1 MPKLPAE
8 MVSGDTMAQSEKSWP
23 LFRSL
28 ASWRPA
34 DLPGDLIAGLTLA
47 AIAIPEQMATSRLG
61 GFEPQIGFFAFIAG
75 SVGFAML
82 GGNRFLSCGADFTIT
97 PIFAGGLAALAAT
110 GSADYQA
117 LAIALALIVGLM
129 LLASGLFRLGGIANL
144 LSVPVTVGF
153 LLGISVH
160 IMVSQ
165 LPGVLGLPSPAGS
178 TLDRIG
184 AIAGQLGGSN
194 PVTMLLGF
202 GVLAAVFVCEM
213 INARIPGALIGLVAA
228 TLAVIGAGLESKGV
242 KVVGTVP
249 ATLPMPTL
257 PDVAPDRWLRL
268 VPLAFV
274 IAIVVMVQTA
284 ATTRSFLS
292 DPKKPADVDRDF
304 LGVGAGSV
312 LAGIFGA
319 FPVNASP
326 PRTGIVAETGGHSQ
340 LAGLAAAAI
349 VLALLAFGTSLL
361 KHVPDAALG
370 GILLFVALRI
380 IRVKQIALIYR
391 QSIWEFALILATA
404 ACIIALPIQQGAAL
418 GIILSLI
425 HGIWSTMRAKLTTFE
440 RVPGTTIWWPASPPH
455 LEMKGERLPGVAVV
469 GQQAPLSFLNAPT
482 FRSEVMKVVNDEKPK
497 LLVLEAS
504 GMVEIDF
511 TAAQVLIQLFGEC
524 RDQGVTVALARLE
537 LVRAQQAFERFG
549 IYETLLRTR
558 VSQRGRG
565 GAEAG
570 ETRLVDD
577 VVDDGHHAGRNCEAE
592 CLGCLQVQ
600 DQFEFG
606 GLPDRQISCLLAFEH
621 PPYVNA
627 DLAIC
632 IDSARP

>member
-1 MPKLPAE
+1 
-8 MVSGDTMAQSEKSWP
+8 MAQAPEKPWP

-47 AIAIPEQMATSRLG
+47 AIAIPEQMATARLG

-82 GGNRFLSCGADFTIT
+82 GGNRFLSCGADSTIT

-117 LAIALALIVGLM
+117 LAIALALLVGVM
-129 LLASGLFRLGGIANL
+129 LVASGLFRLGAIANL

-165 LPGVLGLPSPAGS
+165 LPGVLGLPSPEGS

-184 AIAGQLGGSN
+184 VIAREFGNAN
-194 PVTMLLGF
+194 PVTILIGF

-213 INARIPGALIGLVAA
+213 ISAKIPGALIGLVAA
-228 TLAVIGAGLESKGV
+228 TSAVIWAGLEAKGV

-257 PDVAPDRWLRL
+257 PDVAADRWLRL

-292 DPKKPADVDRDF
+292 DPDKPADVDRDF
-304 LGVGAGSV
+304 LGAGAGSV

-340 LAGLAAAAI
+340 LSGLAAAAI
-349 VLALLAFGTSLL
+349 VLALLAFGTGLL

-391 QSIWEFALILATA
+391 QSIWEFGLILATA

-418 GIILSLI
+418 GIILSLV
-425 HGIWSTMRAKLTTFE
+425 HGIWSTTRAKLAIFE
-440 RVPGTTIWWPASPPH
+440 RVPGTTIWWPASPH
-455 LEMKGERLPGVAVV
+455 EKGEQLPGVAVV
-469 GQQAPLSFLNAPT
+469 GQQAPLSFLNAPG
-482 FRSEVMKVVNDEKPK
+482 FRSEVMKVVNDAKPK

-511 TAAQVLIQLFGEC
+511 TAAQVLLDLFREC
-524 RDQGVTVALARLE
+524 REQGVTVALARLE
-537 LVRAQQAFERFG
+537 SVRAQEAFERFHL
-549 IYETLLRTR
+549 YEALPKDHVFHSVEEAVRTL
-558 VSQRGRG
+558 GK
-565 GAEAG
+565 
-570 ETRLVDD
+570 
-577 VVDDGHHAGRNCEAE
+577 
-592 CLGCLQVQ
+592 
-600 DQFEFG
+600 
-606 GLPDRQISCLLAFEH
+606 
-621 PPYVNA
+621 
-627 DLAIC
+627 
-632 IDSARP
+632 